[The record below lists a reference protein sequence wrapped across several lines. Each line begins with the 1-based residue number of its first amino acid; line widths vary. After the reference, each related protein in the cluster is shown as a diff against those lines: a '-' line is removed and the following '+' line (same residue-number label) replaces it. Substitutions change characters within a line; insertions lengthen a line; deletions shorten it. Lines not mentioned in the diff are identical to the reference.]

1 MAKEKWSA
9 TVESILS
16 ALTIRRGD
24 AEITEEEA
32 TNLYGGSLATT
43 VGDLSKQE
51 LVQVALLEAY
61 AIIEDMIAEQADQK
75 ITSLNR
81 ATRRSKK

>member
-9 TVESILS
+9 TVEAILA

-32 TNLYGGSLATT
+32 TNLYGGSLATK

-61 AIIEDMIAEQADQK
+61 AIIEDMIADQADQK
-75 ITSLNR
+75 IASSNR
-81 ATRRSKK
+81 AIRRSKK

>member
-9 TVESILS
+9 TVEAILS

-61 AIIEDMIAEQADQK
+61 AIIEDMIADQADQK
-75 ITSLNR
+75 IASSNR